1 MSRGARAASAATTDE
16 ACLKARRRREERAR
30 RSQPPDRSPQP
41 PPLPGRPPRRRAAGA
56 GVVAALVAAGCSWM
70 PLDRLIFFPDPDL
83 PDRPPG
89 VEERAI
95 TTADGLRLDAWW
107 AGAPDAAATLV
118 WSHGNGG
125 NIGGRAPAALP
136 PPARRVPLPRPDHP

>member
-1 MSRGARAASAATTDE
+1 
-16 ACLKARRRREERAR
+16 
-30 RSQPPDRSPQP
+30 
-41 PPLPGRPPRRRAAGA
+41 
-56 GVVAALVAAGCSWM
+56 M

-83 PDRPPG
+83 PARPPG

-125 NIGGRAPAALP
+125 NIGGRADVLVALAARGVAVPGHDYRGHGRGEGRPGEPGVHLD
-136 PPARRVPLPRPDHP
+136 ARGGYDRLRA